1 MQEILSQYGLE
12 IVVGMIAG
20 VLGVLFW
27 RVLSYRAKDEK
38 QD

>member
-20 VLGVLFW
+20 VLSVLFW
-27 RVLSYRAKDEK
+27 RVVTYRSRNDK
-38 QD
+38 

>member
-27 RVLSYRAKDEK
+27 RVLFYRSDTDK
-38 QD
+38 

>member
-12 IVVGMIAG
+12 IVVGMIAS

-27 RVLSYRAKDEK
+27 RVLSFRSRD
-38 QD
+38 D

>member
-1 MQEILSQYGLE
+1 MQELLSQYGLE

-27 RVLSYRAKDEK
+27 RVVSFRSRD
-38 QD
+38 D